1 MEEERKA
8 PSRKMWQAMRDGI
21 DQEIVKY
28 DTIGSLIGGVVEHIE
43 NENSPMMQ
51 QLKLMKAKNPDFK
64 LPTINKK

>member
-1 MEEERKA
+1 MQEERKT
-8 PSRKMWQAMRDGI
+8 PSKKMWQAMRDGI

-28 DTIGSLIGGVVEHIE
+28 DTIGSLIGGVVNHIE

-51 QLKLMKAKNPDFK
+51 QLKLMKSQNPNFK